1 MNSMSVKTQI
11 EKDLKEAIRSQDE
24 PRKRTLRSALSA
36 IKLAEVEAGDPLDDA
51 GLNNIIHKEIKSRK
65 ESIADAERAGRSE
78 MIVQSQAEI
87 TILQGYLPKAFSPEQ
102 LEQMAR
108 EAIAEAG
115 ATSPQQ
121 MGQVMKILL
130 PRLEGRAS
138 GNDASQMVKKLLGA

>member
-1 MNSMSVKTQI
+1 MSVKTQI

>member
-1 MNSMSVKTQI
+1 MSVKTQI

-78 MIVQSQAEI
+78 MIAQSQAEI

-138 GNDASQMVKKLLGA
+138 GNDASQTVKKLLGT

>member
-1 MNSMSVKTQI
+1 MSVKTQI

-78 MIVQSQAEI
+78 MIAQSQAEI

-108 EAIAEAG
+108 EAITEAG

-138 GNDASQMVKKLLGA
+138 GNDASQTVKKLLGT